1 MSDPSAAGSIE
12 AKAAAPGSISTTRPV
27 AYHAVAIEELEQI
40 RKSGRALPLIV
51 AGVFAGAFLG
61 TLVPAYG
68 AVNFALT
75 GDGDFGLR
83 ELAFVVVC
91 ATSLGVA
98 VTAAIVA
105 VIGKSKVQ
113 KALDAIRS
121 RVPVEVPP
129 GHPAAPP
136 PAA

>member
-1 MSDPSAAGSIE
+1 MSNASAAGSIE

-75 GDGDFGLR
+75 GNGDFGLR
-83 ELAFVVVC
+83 ELAFLVVC
-91 ATSLGVA
+91 AISLGVS

-105 VIGKSKVQ
+105 LIGKSKVQ

-121 RVPVEVPP
+121 RVPVEVPL

-136 PAA
+136 PV